1 MIKFLFFL
9 IVFFFVIRLL
19 SRFFLLYIL
28 RKINNRDNIKRDF
41 KKDKEGDVSI
51 NKVPK
56 KTKSKSDKVGDY
68 VDYEEID

>member
-28 RKINNRDNIKRDF
+28 RKINNRGNINKDF

>member
-1 MIKFLFFL
+1 M
-9 IVFFFVIRLL
+9 
-19 SRFFLLYIL
+19 YIL
-28 RKINNRDNIKRDF
+28 RKINNRGNIKKDF

-56 KTKSKSDKVGDY
+56 NTKSKSDKVGEY

>member
-1 MIKFLFFL
+1 MIKFLFSL

-19 SRFFLLYIL
+19 SRFFLMYIL
-28 RKINNRDNIKRDF
+28 RKINNRGNIKKDF

>member
-28 RKINNRDNIKRDF
+28 RKINNRGNI

-56 KTKSKSDKVGDY
+56 KTKNKSDKVGDY

>member
-1 MIKFLFFL
+1 M
-9 IVFFFVIRLL
+9 

-28 RKINNRDNIKRDF
+28 RKINNRGNI

>member
-28 RKINNRDNIKRDF
+28 RKINNRGNINKDF

-51 NKVPK
+51 NKFPK

>member
-28 RKINNRDNIKRDF
+28 RKINNRGNI